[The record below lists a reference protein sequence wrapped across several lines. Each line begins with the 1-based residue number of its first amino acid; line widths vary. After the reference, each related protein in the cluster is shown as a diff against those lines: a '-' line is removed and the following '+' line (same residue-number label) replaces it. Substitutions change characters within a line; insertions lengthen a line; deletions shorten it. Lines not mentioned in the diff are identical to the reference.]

1 MKKVFA
7 VILTFMVTSSLLT
20 VQVIAQSTF
29 QMGIKT
35 GLNFSNVYGDNIRL
49 TDGNIGFVI
58 GGFVSFDINEKVSIQ
73 PEVLFTMKG
82 YDVTRDDFLTAKD
95 NARINYLEIPVL
107 LNVALVRRKTV
118 GFEVFA
124 GPAIAIKVSGNA
136 ETETFV
142 VASQPFPPEIIK
154 SFDLGLAL
162 GSRLNLGIIFIE
174 QRFTIGLRNIDDDP
188 ATFGKLRNKVF
199 SVLVGFNFKAI
210 D

>member
-1 MKKVFA
+1 
-7 VILTFMVTSSLLT
+7 MVTSSLLT

-35 GLNFSNVYGDNIRL
+35 GLNFSNVYGDDIRL
-49 TDGNIGFVI
+49 AVRKTGFVI
-58 GGFVSFDINEKVSIQ
+58 GGFVSFNINEMVSIQ
-73 PEVLFTMKG
+73 PEILFTQKG

-107 LNVALVRRKTV
+107 LNVALVRGETV
-118 GFEVFA
+118 GFEVFT

-174 QRFTIGLRNIDDDP
+174 QRFTIGLININDNP
-188 ATFGKLRNKVF
+188 ASSGRFRNKVF
-199 SVLVGFNFKAI
+199 SVSGGVYF
-210 D
+210 